1 VRANNSDYILDGH
14 DPDIAVANAIQQSNN
29 GGQTVDRFDRFDQVE
44 QEEGQSHRA
53 WLRTTTL
60 PTPAPGVKEMRRTT
74 SVSASPLRWRRN
86 RLLYLVQGA
95 SLLVLTLV
103 RIQLQSWQKHPH
115 VMTAVADALAVE
127 HYRPFSNPQEN
138 HRRHR
143 SRSLQR
149 RQKDR
154 VAWRSRQH
162 ASFVQSLSLMEL
174 SSSSAHESETNSH
187 GRDDSQQQHHQHQ
200 HQRAGAHN
208 PILQLLQRHNYQSR
222 LRTIDARRDLP
233 LYAEAFWQGTS
244 ELVRIVQFV
253 AEPAAGVAVVVGDAD
268 AANVG
273 SNGTPGSGALK
284 EPKAVVE
291 IVRDDDSGDA
301 RSTPTTVVVDL
312 AQITTVFFPHDIAP
326 AAPQRLIFSN
336 TSSSSS
342 TSSSSAVRGRGSESS
357 RNTRGRASH
366 ELVNDRALERALDWL
381 YGSRVGRGR
390 SVGSSSSA
398 SSSSS
403 SSGLSKKQVHA
414 AVQNWFASS
423 SSTQNP
429 ARSEDAARHAYTYP
443 ARNETA
449 DHAERVLRQTV
460 KIGAGSTRLVD
471 ASVLWQSVRRDNA
484 GRNRCRMNDDNTD
497 DRAADFKSI
506 QWAGRALAKD
516 AQTGGRFK
524 RWPCVVVG
532 CTAVPNRSSMRDDE
546 APMAAAGTGSRAADE
561 MTVTTISILNGGW
574 LAVDQSVRAGAEAR
588 KFVERRSS
596 PPPASAKIANH
607 TTRGTDEA
615 GTPSSERAVR
625 TQADMRII
633 QRLECLAMGEDLSP
647 ATDRLELDVR
657 ETLSAMN
664 LDLSP
669 SGAKQALLQV
679 GWWTRDI
686 SSERSRVEPWSS
698 IVVRSFE

>member
-1 VRANNSDYILDGH
+1 MI
-14 DPDIAVANAIQQSNN
+14 
-29 GGQTVDRFDRFDQVE
+29 
-44 QEEGQSHRA
+44 
-53 WLRTTTL
+53 
-60 PTPAPGVKEMRRTT
+60 
-74 SVSASPLRWRRN
+74 
-86 RLLYLVQGA
+86 
-95 SLLVLTLV
+95 
-103 RIQLQSWQKHPH
+103 
-115 VMTAVADALAVE
+115 AVADAFAVQRC
-127 HYRPFSNPQEN
+127 RPFYNPYEN
-138 HRRHR
+138 HLPRLRTPQYRRKDR
-143 SRSLQR
+143 DASRSLQ
-149 RQKDR
+149 
-154 VAWRSRQH
+154 H
-162 ASFVQSLSLMEL
+162 ASYVQGVSL
-174 SSSSAHESETNSH
+174 SSSSSSCAQESEPSC
-187 GRDDSQQQHHQHQ
+187 GLVDSQQHHPHQHY
-200 HQRAGAHN
+200 HRHAEAHN
-208 PILQLLQRHNYQSR
+208 PILQLLQRHNYQAR
-222 LRTIDARRDLP
+222 LQSIDARRDLP

-244 ELVRIVQFV
+244 ELVRIVQIV
-253 AEPAAGVAVVVGDAD
+253 AEPAGAVTVGAADAD
-268 AANVG
+268 PHDTRG
-273 SNGTPGSGALK
+273 SFALK

-291 IVRDDDSGDA
+291 IIRDDDSGDA
-301 RSTPTTVVVDL
+301 RSTPTTMVVDL
-312 AQITTVFFPHDIAP
+312 AQITTVFLPHEIAP
-326 AAPQRLIFSN
+326 TAPQRLHFN
-336 TSSSSS
+336 NSSSSS
-342 TSSSSAVRGRGSESS
+342 VQRRGTESSLNKRGRLP
-357 RNTRGRASH
+357 H

-390 SVGSSSSA
+390 SVGSAS

-414 AVQNWFASS
+414 VVQQWFARPS

-429 ARSEDAARHAYTYP
+429 ARSEDAARLAYTYP

-484 GRNRCRMNDDNTD
+484 GRNRGRMNDDNTD

-546 APMAAAGTGSRAADE
+546 APMAAAGASSGAADE
-561 MTVTTISILNGGW
+561 MTVASISILNGGW

-588 KFVERRSS
+588 KFVERRAS
-596 PPPASAKIANH
+596 PPPASAKVE
-607 TTRGTDEA
+607 TGTARDTGEA
-615 GTPSSERAVR
+615 GTPSSGPTVR

-664 LDLSP
+664 LDLTP

-686 SSERSRVEPWSS
+686 SSERSRVEPWSLT
-698 IVVRSFE
+698 VVRASNEFRMHFPVVSCALNRLSSAA